1 MLPDIGAGELLLI
14 GIVALVVVG
23 PKDLPMLMR
32 RLGQFTARLRG
43 MAAEF
48 RASFDEMGRQSELDE
63 LRREVEAL
71 RSGRLADEELG
82 RADAQ
87 AVMREIESGLARGDM
102 QMHPY
107 AASQSLSQPE
117 GPAATEAPSPTSAPE
132 SATKPASE
140 PDPPPTAAPPRKAA
154 TPTAAKPKAPAKA
167 KAASASRKP
176 AAQPK
181 PAASGEKAPAAKTP
195 RTRRKPTEGQA

>member
-23 PKDLPMLMR
+23 PKDLPVLMR

-48 RASFDEMGRQSELDE
+48 RASFDEMGRQSELDD

-71 RSGRLADEELG
+71 RSGRLADEQLG
-82 RADAQ
+82 RTDAQ

-102 QMHPY
+102 QVSPAAHPY
-107 AASQSLSQPE
+107 AGTQSLSEPE
-117 GPAATEAPSPTSAPE
+117 PSAAPDAAPAPEPAAGPE
-132 SATKPASE
+132 P
-140 PDPPPTAAPPRKAA
+140 
-154 TPTAAKPKAPAKA
+154 AAKAKAPAKA
-167 KAASASRKP
+167 KTADAPGTKAKAARRSAKAPSDGADKPKSPRARRKP
-176 AAQPK
+176 A
-181 PAASGEKAPAAKTP
+181 
-195 RTRRKPTEGQA
+195 EGQA

>member
-87 AVMREIESGLARGDM
+87 SVMREIESGLARGDM

-117 GPAATEAPSPTSAPE
+117 PQGEPEPT
-132 SATKPASE
+132 
-140 PDPPPTAAPPRKAA
+140 A
-154 TPTAAKPKAPAKA
+154 TPTDAPEPKPATPSSEAPAAKAPAKA
-167 KAASASRKP
+167 R
-176 AAQPK
+176 
-181 PAASGEKAPAAKTP
+181 PAAKPKTSAAASP
-195 RTRRKPTEGQA
+195 RKAAAKAKPVASGQKASADKPPRSRRKPTEGQA

>member
-23 PKDLPMLMR
+23 PKDLPILMR

-71 RSGRLADEELG
+71 RSGRLADEQLG

-117 GPAATEAPSPTSAPE
+117 PQAEPEPATPAPEVAPEPTAPAA
-132 SATKPASE
+132 KPAE
-140 PDPPPTAAPPRKAA
+140 DQTAKAKA
-154 TPTAAKPKAPAKA
+154 QPKPKSAAKPKA
-167 KAASASRKP
+167 ASAK
-176 AAQPK
+176 PK
-181 PAASGEKAPAAKTP
+181 PAASGEKAAAGKAP
-195 RTRRKPTEGQA
+195 RARRKPTEGQA

>member
-87 AVMREIESGLARGDM
+87 SVMREIESGLARGDM

-117 GPAATEAPSPTSAPE
+117 PQQPEPATPAPEVAPEPTAPVPAA
-132 SATKPASE
+132 KPAKDE
-140 PDPPPTAAPPRKAA
+140 AAKAKA
-154 TPTAAKPKAPAKA
+154 QPKPKSAAKPKA
-167 KAASASRKP
+167 ASSK
-176 AAQPK
+176 PK
-181 PAASGEKAPAAKTP
+181 PAASGEKAAAAKTP